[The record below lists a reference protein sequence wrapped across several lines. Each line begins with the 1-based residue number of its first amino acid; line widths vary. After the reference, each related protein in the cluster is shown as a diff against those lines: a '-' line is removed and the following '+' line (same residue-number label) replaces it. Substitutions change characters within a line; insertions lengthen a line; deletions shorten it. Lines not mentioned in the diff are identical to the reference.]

1 VRPALRRNVTVIGG
15 ALDLGQGRR
24 GVDMGPS
31 AIRYADLASSIE
43 ELGLTVTDLGNVAV
57 RQVETLNVQDPHAKY
72 LPEILAACREVA
84 DAVAQAAETDFALVL
99 GGDHSLAMGV
109 LGGLARVHGPGAVIW
124 VDAHADANT
133 PETSPT
139 GNVHGMPLA
148 AALGWAGPAFVSDSW
163 PTPSLREDQTVLVGV
178 RSLDDDERLRLRHSG
193 VKVFTMSDIDRAGLE
208 SVVKGALEV
217 VQGAP
222 FVHLSLDMDVVEP
235 EAAPGVGTPVRGG
248 ISYRE
253 AHLMMELIAQAGVV
267 DSMEVVEVNPIV
279 DRENRTA
286 ELAVELVT
294 SALGKS
300 IL

>member
-1 VRPALRRNVTVIGG
+1 V
-15 ALDLGQGRR
+15 
-24 GVDMGPS
+24 
-31 AIRYADLASSIE
+31 
-43 ELGLTVTDLGNVAV
+43 
-57 RQVETLNVQDPHAKY
+57 
-72 LPEILAACREVA
+72 
-84 DAVAQAAETDFALVL
+84 
-99 GGDHSLAMGV
+99 
-109 LGGLARVHGPGAVIW
+109 
-124 VDAHADANT
+124 
-133 PETSPT
+133 
-139 GNVHGMPLA
+139 
-148 AALGWAGPAFVSDSW
+148 
-163 PTPSLREDQTVLVGV
+163 VG
-178 RSLDDDERLRLRHSG
+178 
-193 VKVFTMSDIDRAGLE
+193 
-208 SVVKGALEV
+208 GALEV